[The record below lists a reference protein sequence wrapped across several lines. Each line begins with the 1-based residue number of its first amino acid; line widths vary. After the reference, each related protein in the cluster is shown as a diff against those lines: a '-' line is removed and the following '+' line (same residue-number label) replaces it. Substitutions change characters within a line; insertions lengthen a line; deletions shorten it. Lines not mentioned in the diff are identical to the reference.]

1 MVKHVYDNY
10 QELKVGRNH
19 VKGWISVFFSPTKS
33 WKAQHHWAWIP
44 GSSAAGERLALLSGC
59 PSQLEGWQARSG

>member
-19 VKGWISVFFSPTKS
+19 VKGWISVFFPPQSLGRPSITG
-33 WKAQHHWAWIP
+33 P
-44 GSSAAGERLALLSGC
+44 GPQAAPLLVR
-59 PSQLEGWQARSG
+59 GWHD